1 MDDTAVFKLDNLPG
15 INITVT
21 RTVDAGSE
29 YPVGFLMFTGRRENP
44 EMVSQS
50 GGSGPVG
57 DGETDT
63 PRIRGGKVP
72 FVFRSLPG
80 YTFYALR
87 YDERIVEKD
96 IAGHPM
102 AQRMPG
108 WIRITYYGP
117 GDDEEHEWGGFAG
130 PES

>member
-1 MDDTAVFKLDNLPG
+1 MEDTAAFKLDALPDVSF
-15 INITVT
+15 TVT
-21 RTVDAGSE
+21 RSIDPEGGFRSE
-29 YPVGFLMFTGRRENP
+29 GFLKFTARREIP
-44 EMVSQS
+44 AILSES

-57 DGETDT
+57 NGQSDT

-80 YTFYALR
+80 YTFCALR
-87 YDERIVEKD
+87 SDETMLENLGGMTV
-96 IAGHPM
+96 
-102 AQRMPG
+102 QRSPG

-130 PES
+130 PET